1 MNDKNIY
8 RGYCLFND
16 IEDSNLRSRNRG
28 VILANI
34 AEDHSKNKRINQK
47 GVSLIMGYYLCV
59 PVNER
64 EQAKEAFK
72 KNMEAR
78 GYVAA

>member
-1 MNDKNIY
+1 MNEFK
-8 RGYCLFND
+8 GYSLFND
-16 IEDSNLRSRNRG
+16 IEDINLRSRNRG

-34 AEDHSKNKRINQK
+34 AEDHSKNRRINQK
-47 GVSLIMGYYLCV
+47 GVSLIMGYYVCV

-72 KNMEAR
+72 KNMEER